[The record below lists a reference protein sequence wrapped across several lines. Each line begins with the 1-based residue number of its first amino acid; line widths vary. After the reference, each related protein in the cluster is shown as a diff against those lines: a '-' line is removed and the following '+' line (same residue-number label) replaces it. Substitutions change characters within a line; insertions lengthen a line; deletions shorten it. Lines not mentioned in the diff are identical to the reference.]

1 VYKGI
6 QKLED
11 DSQSPSPSIY
21 VFPHFESDAG
31 TVTFGHSVQYAPE
44 ISSKD
49 KVVKKLISSLAH
61 VREAAKY
68 DWEEEDVD
76 VTQSSFHG
84 RALDRIE
91 TDLPNSGIRVMSENL
106 VDQVSESVP
115 DWKVLSQK
123 RLSTRGVPA
132 FVTVEKVS
140 SDED

>member
-1 VYKGI
+1 MYGFRKSPKETTPSVSGRLDPHHGNAPSEVHKGI

-11 DSQSPSPSIY
+11 EDNSPSPSPSFY

-76 VTQSSFHG
+76 VTHPASMG
-84 RALDRIE
+84 ELWIE
-91 TDLPNSGIRVMSENL
+91 S
-106 VDQVSESVP
+106 
-115 DWKVLSQK
+115 
-123 RLSTRGVPA
+123 RLIYQTRG
-132 FVTVEKVS
+132 S
-140 SDED
+140 G